1 MGSTDLTVNI
11 ILSAFLVF
19 VRVSSF
25 MMVAP
30 FFSQKAFPVQ
40 TKLYFSMLVSI
51 MLFHIIPADG
61 AFISARESTL
71 IIFVAIAKEAL
82 VGIALG
88 LVGRLVMAGLE
99 MAGSFIS
106 LNTGLSFANMMDPVL
121 QTQNP
126 IISNILNML
135 ALIVFLGIEGDKIFI
150 TALAKSYQIVPAI
163 DHNVHLAGM
172 FMLEVATY
180 LFVLGVQ
187 LTSPFLVAIFL
198 MDVAIAIF
206 ARIMPQANMMFIALP
221 LKMGIGIAML
231 MMVLPYLPS
240 AFDMMFQ
247 NMLQYMEDL
256 LGYIMPVAG
265 P

>member
-1 MGSTDLTVNI
+1 MGSEDLTVHI
-11 ILSAFLVF
+11 ILSVFLVW

-25 MMVAP
+25 MMTAP
-30 FFSQKAFPVQ
+30 FFSQRNFPVQ
-40 TKLYFSMLVSI
+40 VKLYFSMVVTI
-51 MLFHIIPADG
+51 MLFYVIPAGG
-61 AFISARESTL
+61 AFISAEESTV

-88 LVGRLVMAGLE
+88 LVGQLVFAGLE

-106 LNTGLSFANMMDPVL
+106 LNTGLSFANMMDAT
-121 QTQNP
+121 TQKQSP
-126 IISNILNML
+126 ILSNILTML
-135 ALIVFLGIEGDKIFI
+135 GVITFLSVDGDKVFL
-150 TALAKSYQIVPAI
+150 TALAKSYQIVPAL

-172 FMLEVATY
+172 YMLDIATY

-221 LKMGIGIAML
+221 LKMGIGIAL
-231 MMVLPYLPS
+231 MMLVLPYLPT

-247 NMLQYMEDL
+247 NMFGFMEDL